1 MPRLSLYHPT
11 KSNDYRFFDRTISE
25 MFTVGATDLYIHKY
39 LGPTDQGPSI
49 DYTQPQ
55 YDVLD
60 PTNIQDLLFL
70 ENRDRTYDP
79 NIYRLRG
86 HYNVQNLDFDLSQF
100 GLFLNNDIIFITIHY
115 NDMIDLIGRKLM
127 VGDVLELPHLLDY
140 NPLKETIPVAL
151 KRFYQ
156 ITDGNFASEGFSPTW
171 YPHLWRIKCEP
182 LVDSEEFSQILSE
195 PIDQDNYLGLW
206 DSNKVY
212 PAGYTITFGDKNYLS
227 KQEVPIGITPPNTV
241 YWELDPNQNLKD
253 ILATYNKNLQI
264 NNAIL
269 EEADRLVP
277 KAGYDRSNL
286 YIVPTYGTFETNTE
300 LSGKYNQPAPPIN
313 VVTNNS
319 GAPVTATG
327 TVSMIRNSKYKNAS
341 PILRIPKSTI
351 QSIWDMSENIL
362 VDPLQPARQIN
373 LETATIA
380 PTLIG
385 NGSGSVENEI
395 VLTALPTGPITGPY
409 GTSDNTYAF
418 ADQNPVAPNFTGTE
432 PYGPNTMDY
441 RADADPRF
449 QFIARSSPRSFGY
462 TTGYLDGTGEA
473 PNGFPTGA
481 GIAFPQNPQVGAYFL
496 RTDYLPQILYRWDG
510 RIWVRISKNVRT
522 PTGFTE
528 TDLSQQSSFINNS
541 NVTIATDGTSI
552 PQKQALSTILT
563 IAPDT
568 LPPQP

>member
-11 KSNDYRFFDRTISE
+11 KSNDYRFFDKTISE

-39 LGPTDQGPSI
+39 LGPTDQGASI

-100 GLFLNNDIIFITIHY
+100 GLFLNNDIIFITVHY
-115 NDMIDLIGRKLM
+115 NDMIDLVGRKLM

-182 LVDSEEFSQILSE
+182 LVDSEEFSQILTE

-206 DSNKVY
+206 NSNKVY
-212 PAGYTITFGDKNYLS
+212 PAGYSITFGDKNYIS
-227 KQEVPIGITPPNTV
+227 KQEVPIGIAPPNAT

-327 TVSMIRNSKYKNAS
+327 TVSMIRNSKYKNPS
-341 PILRIPKSTI
+341 PVLRIPKSTI
-351 QSIWDMSENIL
+351 KSIWDMTIDMFVEPIQL
-362 VDPLQPARQIN
+362 AHQIN
-373 LETATIA
+373 LESTVLA
-380 PTLIG
+380 PQRIG
-385 NGSGSVENEI
+385 NGSGPVEGET
-395 VLTALPTGPITGPY
+395 VLTLQPTGPVTGPY
-409 GTSDNTYAF
+409 GTADNTYAT
-418 ADQNPVAPNFTGTE
+418 ADQNPEAPGFTGTE

-441 RADADPRF
+441 RADSDPRF
-449 QFIARSSPRSFGY
+449 AFIARSSPRTFGY
-462 TTGYLDGTGEA
+462 TTGYLDGTAEA

-496 RTDYLPQILYRWDG
+496 RTDYLPQLLYRWDG

-522 PTGFTE
+522 KTGFTE
-528 TDLSQQSSFINNS
+528 QDLSQQSSFINNS

-552 PQKQALSTILT
+552 PQKQGLSTILT
-563 IAPDT
+563 IAPDSI
-568 LPPQP
+568 PPVI